1 MSKSLISQIND
12 LLKLYKSLLSNK
24 SKKDGIELYLKTILN
39 DLEVKFEIYYKMKI
53 DDIKNIESNN
63 ITFGAGLVELDTTGC
78 PSDFK

>member
-63 ITFGAGLVELDTTGC
+63 ITFG
-78 PSDFK
+78 DFK

>member
-1 MSKSLISQIND
+1 
-12 LLKLYKSLLSNK
+12 LKLYKSLLSNK

-63 ITFGAGLVELDTTGC
+63 ITFG
-78 PSDFK
+78 DFK